1 MIIFPF
7 KFFNCQTVL
16 AATQKEMDE
25 TLIKLL
31 IIGESAV
38 GKSCLLLR
46 FAEDKFNENFL
57 TTIGI
62 DFKIRHVEID
72 GKKVKLQIWDTAG
85 QEKFRTI
92 TKAYYRGANGILL
105 VFDLTNRDSF
115 EQTKTWMD
123 SITEAMSD
131 PVDIVLVG
139 NKCDMERQISREEA
153 ENKAKQFNIPYFETS
168 AKANIN
174 IESTFMELGKMVLQ
188 RKEAN
193 NDLDNGKTGKK
204 EPKKID
210 IKKTNGSGKKCCR

>member
-1 MIIFPF
+1 
-7 KFFNCQTVL
+7 
-16 AATQKEMDE
+16 MDE

-62 DFKIRHVEID
+62 DFKVRHVEIN
-72 GKKVKLQIWDTAG
+72 GTKVKLQIWDTAG

-115 EQTKTWMD
+115 EQTKTWME

-139 NKCDMERQISREEA
+139 NKCDMERQITREEA
-153 ENKAKQFNIPYFETS
+153 EEKAKQFGVPYFETS
-168 AKANIN
+168 AKENIN
-174 IESTFMELGKMVLQ
+174 IESTFLEIGRMVLQ

-193 NDLDNGKTGKK
+193 NDNPNANQKK

-210 IKKTNGSGKKCCR
+210 IKKSNGSGKKCCK